1 MMSTRSV
8 VWLVLIAETGG
19 YSIDAVA
26 RSIDRRG
33 FVIAA
38 VAAAPARAA
47 ALSEADLIDEIKSA
61 RTGLVALPKMVGDQ
75 QWDPVRSELRR
86 PAVAALWNVK
96 ESANSIRQLAALRG
110 DPELIDAAD
119 DVSRQLFDVDQIV
132 YSNMFSMEGK
142 MAGAGLRQ
150 DGGAVGRAGEGGG
163 KYRVK
168 EPQDLVRAAVR
179 SIDGILAGG

>member
-8 VWLVLIAETGG
+8 VWLVLIAEAGG

-33 FVIAA
+33 FVRAA
-38 VAAAPARAA
+38 AAAAPARAA

-119 DVSRQLFDVDQIV
+119 DVSRQLFDVD
-132 YSNMFSMEGK
+132 
-142 MAGAGLRQ
+142 
-150 DGGAVGRAGEGGG
+150 
-163 KYRVK
+163 
-168 EPQDLVRAAVR
+168 
-179 SIDGILAGG
+179 

>member
-38 VAAAPARAA
+38 AAAAPARAA